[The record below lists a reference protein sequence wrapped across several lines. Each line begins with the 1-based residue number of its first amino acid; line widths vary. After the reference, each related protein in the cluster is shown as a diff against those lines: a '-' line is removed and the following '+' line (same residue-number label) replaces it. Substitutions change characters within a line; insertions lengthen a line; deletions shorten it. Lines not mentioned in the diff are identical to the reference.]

1 MWTLLLYRQGDP
13 PGVFLDRRQIDSGQ
27 IKVGRGGAT
36 CDWVIPDMNGHI
48 SREHCTISAVG
59 LDLFVVDTSTN
70 GVALN
75 VASQRIAPQQPV
87 AVRVHDRLLLGDYV
101 IEVGTEAEGFGAQL
115 QTPAA
120 QGFDQPVAFA
130 QPDAWFDQGAATD
143 PIWGAGAS
151 QAEVHDFLG
160 SAMHDFLA
168 PATPSLAGAAAFD
181 PFAGGA
187 LGEAFSKPL
196 LAQPVAADADAFAIP
211 ADWAAPAA
219 QASAAP
225 APSNTP
231 DPFSGG
237 TDGPS
242 IAGNLDTDPFGAA
255 PAKPFAGDPFA
266 DPFAAPQAPTVSEVK
281 TTPPS
286 PFASPALAVTPAPT
300 GVADGA
306 DIPDAA
312 GWAAFCEGA
321 GIESTDLR
329 TSPDAMRRLGV
340 LYRQVVLGLSDLIQD
355 RASFKDEFRV
365 ERTQLSFGRNNPLKY
380 LPPLDSAKLLL
391 ADPLPGFMG
400 SEEAVRTALEDVK
413 KHQLALLA
421 GVQHALRAVF
431 QRLAPSEVDRVM
443 KKAAGEKRGLSL
455 RRGVDPWS
463 VYQAMFEALR
473 QDATSNVNSVMSLAF
488 REGYEAFLKSV

>member
-1 MWTLLLYRQGDP
+1 MWTLLLYKQGDP
-13 PGVFLDRRQIDSGQ
+13 PGVFLDRRQIDGGQ
-27 IKVGRGGAT
+27 IKVGRGAAT
-36 CDWVIPDMNGHI
+36 CDWVIADTTGFL
-48 SREHCTISAVG
+48 SREHCTIAAAG

-101 IEVGTEAEGFGAQL
+101 IEVATEAEGFGAQL
-115 QTPAA
+115 QPPAA
-120 QGFDQPVAFA
+120 PGLEAAVAFA
-130 QPDAWFDQGAATD
+130 QPDAWFDQGSAVD
-143 PIWGAGAS
+143 PIWGSGAS

-160 SAMHDFLA
+160 NAMHDFLA
-168 PATPSLAGAAAFD
+168 PATPASGAAASFD

-196 LAQPVAADADAFAIP
+196 LAQPVAVEADAFAIP
-211 ADWAAPAA
+211 ADWAAPSGPA
-219 QASAAP
+219 ASA
-225 APSNTP
+225 P
-231 DPFSGG
+231 DPF
-237 TDGPS
+237 
-242 IAGNLDTDPFGAA
+242 AGWEADPPAPALAGDPFGDPDPFGA
-255 PAKPFAGDPFA
+255 PPVSPFGAGDPFA
-266 DPFAAPQAPTVSEVK
+266 ESFTQAAPPSAASAAKTVPPRPAALGNPAEATRTPLAAP
-281 TTPPS
+281 
-286 PFASPALAVTPAPT
+286 A
-300 GVADGA
+300 
-306 DIPDAA
+306 PDAA

-321 GIESTDLR
+321 GIDPADLR

-431 QRLAPSEVDRVM
+431 QRLSPSEVDRVM
-443 KKAAGEKRGLSL
+443 KKATAEKRGFAL

-488 REGYEAFLKSV
+488 REGYEAFLKSM